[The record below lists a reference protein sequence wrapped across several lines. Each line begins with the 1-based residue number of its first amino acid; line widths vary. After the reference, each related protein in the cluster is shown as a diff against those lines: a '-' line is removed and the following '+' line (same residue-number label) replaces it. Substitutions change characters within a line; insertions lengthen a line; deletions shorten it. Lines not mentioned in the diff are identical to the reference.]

1 MFIAFKCFT
10 RKGVG
15 LVDKNYPGVY
25 SRGVFC
31 D

>member
-10 RKGVG
+10 RKGVV
-15 LVDKNYPGVY
+15 LVDKNYPGACT
-25 SRGVFC
+25 RGVFS